1 SGYDQLLAF
10 FNNKNWR
17 SQFNPN
23 GGWSP
28 SGPRRFA
35 HGGMIKKHGL
45 YEAGEGNREEMI
57 LPLTNKVRA
66 MQLIDQAKSF
76 MGVND
81 EGSISTV
88 DNNSSDDIVTQLL
101 QQNNRLLEAL
111 INTVENK
118 DLVVDKNSMVDV
130 VNTGLGKKYR
140 NNRYTE
146 GG

>member
-1 SGYDQLLAF
+1 
-10 FNNKNWR
+10 
-17 SQFNPN
+17 
-23 GGWSP
+23 
-28 SGPRRFA
+28 
-35 HGGMIKKHGL
+35 
-45 YEAGEGNREEMI
+45 
-57 LPLTNKVRA
+57 TNKVRA

-76 MGVND
+76 MGVDDN
-81 EGSISTV
+81 GSISTV
-88 DNNSSDDIVTQLL
+88 DTGSSSDTLVAELMK
-101 QQNNRLLEAL
+101 QNNRLLEAL

>member
-1 SGYDQLLAF
+1 
-10 FNNKNWR
+10 
-17 SQFNPN
+17 
-23 GGWSP
+23 
-28 SGPRRFA
+28 
-35 HGGMIKKHGL
+35 KHGL

-76 MGVND
+76 MGVD
-81 EGSISTV
+81 DSGSISTV
-88 DNNSSDDIVTQLL
+88 DTGSSSDTLVAELMK
-101 QQNNRLLEAL
+101 QNNRLLEAL